1 MVLSRVGNKYSLF
14 IYKIWYQSFFNIS
27 TYECNYAHTF
37 KIRNQM
43 NRHYIS
49 IKVFFLWINIE
60 LNEQAR
66 SIVDSKGDRLDKK
79 FLTSKT
85 IFFPQN
91 CENPNS
97 WRGRGWNISVHC
109 LFPFL
114 YIFFSSG
121 NVCKVYIHATLIL
134 NAECLICIYI
144 D

>member
-1 MVLSRVGNKYSLF
+1 MVLNRVGNKYSLF
-14 IYKIWYQSFFNIS
+14 INKIWYQSFFNIW

-43 NRHYIS
+43 NCHYIL
-49 IKVFFLWINIE
+49 IIVFLWINIE

-85 IFFPQN
+85 NFFPKIVKILT
-91 CENPNS
+91 
-97 WRGRGWNISVHC
+97 RGGGGGEIY
-109 LFPFL
+109 LFIVYFL
-114 YIFFSSG
+114 FYIYFFSSG
-121 NVCKVYIHATLIL
+121 NVCKVYKHATLIL

>member
-85 IFFPQN
+85 IFSPKIVKILTRGGGGGEIYLFIVYFLFYIYFFQAVMFVRFIYMQLWYWMQN
-91 CENPNS
+91 
-97 WRGRGWNISVHC
+97 V
-109 LFPFL
+109 
-114 YIFFSSG
+114 
-121 NVCKVYIHATLIL
+121 
-134 NAECLICIYI
+134 
-144 D
+144 